1 MHIWHPSFRRAEP
14 HGSSQKNFI
23 FLTEDDPPL
32 AGGLTAY
39 RFLAD
44 SHGGCP
50 RKPILVEKTP
60 SYNRKS
66 PQAVFLRPHKGIIEN
81 RPE

>member
-44 SHGGCP
+44 SHMVSHALPFYQKKRQNATRSP
-50 RKPILVEKTP
+50 R
-60 SYNRKS
+60 SN
-66 PQAVFLRPHKGIIEN
+66 AGISFFIW
-81 RPE
+81 

>member
-39 RFLAD
+39 RFFWQTR
-44 SHGGCP
+44 GRVG
-50 RKPILVEKTP
+50 RENP
-60 SYNRKS
+60 STKDI
-66 PQAVFLRPHKGIIEN
+66 PGF
-81 RPE
+81 